1 MKRSVKIVIGT
12 SIILLVAGIII
23 AIILAVKPEIFG
35 LNAQAIVTP
44 QPDKINSKPDSA
56 TINEVTTD
64 VGDSAVPGIDGVGG
78 TPPEGAPP
86 RIDGPM
92 SSRDPKD
99 EEVLN
104 PLFINSGTQLEH
116 PVCELEPD
124 GVWAKCYGRRHKRW
138 LYNTGTVA
146 ETIVNCTNHYQ
157 AVECPPKAS
166 FSFGSAPNYVTIAHY
181 FTYRFKNM
189 NYFAVSYND
198 SKFVMNVVCINGNL
212 YNVTKV
218 NRVSND
224 LSVIYVDKAI
234 TTDAAVGTHV
244 YLDKCAL

>member
-1 MKRSVKIVIGT
+1 MKRSVKILIGA
-12 SIILLVAGIII
+12 SSILLVAVIVI
-23 AIILAVKPEIFG
+23 AILLAVRPEMFG
-35 LNAQAIVTP
+35 LKT
-44 QPDKINSKPDSA
+44 DKVVSQTSDTINSKPDS
-56 TINEVTTD
+56 TNNNEVTTD
-64 VGDSAVPGIDGVGG
+64 VGDGAVPGIDGVGG
-78 TPPEGAPP
+78 APPEGAPP

-104 PLFINSGTQLEH
+104 PLFLNSGTQLEH

-138 LYNTGTVA
+138 VYNTGTVA

-166 FSFGSAPNYVTIAHY
+166 FSFGSVPNYVTIVHY
-181 FTYRFKNM
+181 YTYRFKDM
-189 NYFAVSYND
+189 NYFAVSYKD